1 MNSLLV
7 AAICF
12 VGYLIAYHTYGR
24 YLGKKIFKL
33 SPVAKCPSTALRDD
47 VDFVPAKKEV
57 LFGHHFTSIAGLGP
71 IVGPAI
77 AIIWGWVPA
86 LLWIVFGAIFMGA
99 VHDLGTLVV
108 SMRAK
113 GRSIGDLVSDLI
125 NPRVRQLFL
134 WIIFFELWIVIAI
147 FALIIAI
154 LFGRYPQAVI
164 PVWFEIPIA
173 VWLGYMI
180 YKRGKN
186 PVPFG
191 IAAVIIMYLTVV
203 IGAYL
208 PLNMPELQIS
218 GLTLTPI
225 MIWIVILFI
234 YAFIA
239 STLPVQRLLQPRDY
253 INGHQLI
260 VALGLLFIGVIVAR
274 PAFVAPALN
283 ASPEGA
289 PLMIPMIFVVIACG
303 AISGFHALV
312 SSGTSSKQCDLETNA
327 KFVGYGGMLME
338 GGLSVLVIVACGAG
352 LGLGLAIK
360 GGAVLTGTAAFT
372 HHYASW
378 AAAAGL
384 GSKLDAVVVGSAN
397 LMASYG
403 IPMKIAITIMGVFL
417 VSFAATTLDT
427 ATRIQRYVI
436 AEMGASWKAKPM
448 TGRYVATFIAVIT
461 AMVLA
466 FYSGDGKGAL
476 TLWPLFGT
484 VNQLLAALALL
495 VLTIYLLRKKL
506 PTWIAF
512 FPFLF
517 MVVMDGWAM
526 LINIKSFS
534 ATGKTFLLVMA
545 VIIFVLMLWMIAEAI
560 GASRVLERKAGV
572 EPFPTF
578 TTTRTKRAK
587 PSKRTKRSKRR

>member
-1 MNSLLV
+1 MNSLLL
-7 AAICF
+7 AIICF
-12 VGYLIAYHTYGR
+12 VAYLVAYYTYGK
-24 YLGKKIFKL
+24 YLAEKIFKL
-33 SPVAKCPSTALRDD
+33 SPVAKCPSGELRDD

-57 LFGHHFTSIAGLGP
+57 LFGHHFTSIAGTGP

-86 LLWIVFGAIFMGA
+86 LIWVVLGSIFMGA
-99 VHDLGTLVV
+99 VHDFGSLVV

-154 LFGRYPQAVI
+154 LFSLYPQAVF

-173 VWLGYMI
+173 VWLGYMV
-180 YKRGKN
+180 YTKGKS
-186 PVPFG
+186 PFALG
-191 IAAVIIMYLTVV
+191 IVAVITMYITVI
-203 IGAYL
+203 IGAYW
-208 PLNMPELQIS
+208 PIKMP
-218 GLTLTPI
+218 GMFGMPPI
-225 MIWIVILFI
+225 MVWMVILFI

-239 STLPVQRLLQPRDY
+239 SSLPVQKLLQPRDY

-260 VALGLLFIGVIVAR
+260 VAFALLFIGVIWAH
-274 PAFVAPALN
+274 PTFVAPALN
-283 ASPEGA
+283 VSPKGA
-289 PLMIPMIFVVIACG
+289 PLMIPMLFVVIACG
-303 AISGFHALV
+303 AISGFHSLV

-327 KFVGYGGMLME
+327 KFVGYGGMLLE
-338 GGLSVLVIVACGAG
+338 GSLSILVIVACGAG

-360 GGAVLTGTAAFT
+360 GGEVLTGTAAFT

-384 GSKLDAVVVGSAN
+384 KSKLDAFVIGSAN
-397 LMASYG
+397 LMVSYG

-427 ATRIQRYVI
+427 ATRIQRYVVS
-436 AEMGASWKAKPM
+436 ELGASWKAKPI
-448 TGRYVATFIAVIT
+448 TGRYVATFIAVVT
-461 AMVLA
+461 AMILA
-466 FYSGDGKGAL
+466 FYSGDGQGAM

-484 VNQLLAALALL
+484 VNQLLAGLALL
-495 VLTIYLLRKKL
+495 VLTIYLLRKKVS
-506 PTWIAF
+506 IKVAVI
-512 FPFLF
+512 PFVF

-526 LINIKSFS
+526 LINIQNF
-534 ATGKTFLLVMA
+534 ATTGKVFLLIMA
-545 VIIFVLMLWMIAEAI
+545 IIIFALMLWMIVEALVAARI
-560 GASRVLERKAGV
+560 LERRAGV

-578 TTTRTKRAK
+578 STLG
-587 PSKRTKRSKRR
+587 

>member
-1 MNSLLV
+1 MNSLLL

-12 VGYLIAYHTYGR
+12 AGYLIAYHTYGR

-33 SPVAKCPSTALRDD
+33 SPVAKCPSTELRDD
-47 VDFVPAKKEV
+47 VDFIPAKKEV
-57 LFGHHFTSIAGLGP
+57 LFGHHFTSIAGTGP

-86 LLWIVFGAIFMGA
+86 VLWVVFGAIFMGA
-99 VHDLGTLVV
+99 VHDFGSLVV

-134 WIIFFELWIVIAI
+134 WIIFFELWIVVAI

-154 LFGRYPQAVI
+154 LFTLYPQAVI
-164 PVWFEIPIA
+164 PVWLEIPIA
-173 VWLGYMI
+173 VWLGYMV

-186 PVPFG
+186 PVALG
-191 IAAVIIMYLTVV
+191 IVAVIIMYITVV
-203 IGAYL
+203 IGAYQ
-208 PLNMPELQIS
+208 PLNMPGMF
-218 GLTLTPI
+218 GLSPI
-225 MIWIVILFI
+225 MVWMVLLFI

-239 STLPVQRLLQPRDY
+239 STLPVQQLLQPRDY

-260 VALGLLFIGVIVAR
+260 IALALLCLGVIVAH
-274 PAFVAPALN
+274 PTFVAPTLN
-283 ASPEGA
+283 ASPAGA
-289 PLMIPMIFVVIACG
+289 PLMIPMIFVVVACG
-303 AISGFHALV
+303 AISGFHSLV

-352 LGLGLAIK
+352 IGLGYTLK
-360 GGAVLTGTAAFT
+360 GGEILTGTAAFT
-372 HHYASW
+372 QHYASW

-384 GSKLDAVVVGSAN
+384 KSKLDAFVIGSAN
-397 LMASYG
+397 LLESYG
-403 IPMKIAITIMGVFL
+403 IPMKIAITIMGVFV

-436 AEMGASWKAKPM
+436 SELGTSWGAKPI
-448 TGRYVATFIAVIT
+448 TGRYVATFFAVIT

-466 FYSGDGKGAL
+466 FYSGDGKGAM

-484 VNQLLAALALL
+484 VNQLLAGLALL

-506 PTWIAF
+506 PIWIAF
-512 FPFLF
+512 IPFIF

-526 LINIKSFS
+526 LINIRSFS
-534 ATGKTFLLVMA
+534 STGKTFLLVMA
-545 VIIFVLMLWMIAEAI
+545 ILIFVLMLWMIAEAI
-560 GASRVLERKAGV
+560 AASRFLERKAGV

-578 TTTRTKRAK
+578 STPRAKRAK

>member
-1 MNSLLV
+1 MNSLLI

-12 VGYLIAYHTYGR
+12 VVYLVAYHTYGR

-57 LFGHHFTSIAGLGP
+57 LFGHHFTSIAGTGP

-86 LLWIVFGAIFMGA
+86 LLWVVFGSIFMGA
-99 VHDLGTLVV
+99 VHDFGSLVV

-154 LFGRYPQAVI
+154 VFGMYPQAVI
-164 PVWFEIPIA
+164 PVWFEIVIA

-180 YKRGKN
+180 YKRGGN
-186 PVPFG
+186 PLALG
-191 IAAVIIMYLTVV
+191 IVAVIVMYITVV

-208 PLNMPELQIS
+208 PIKMPGMF
-218 GLTLTPI
+218 GLSPI
-225 MIWIVILFI
+225 LVWMVILFI
-234 YAFIA
+234 YAYIA
-239 STLPVQRLLQPRDY
+239 STVPVQKLLQPRDY

-260 VALGLLFIGVIVAR
+260 VAMALIALGVIVAA
-274 PAFVAPALN
+274 PVFVAPALDT
-283 ASPEGA
+283 SPEGA
-289 PLMIPMIFVVIACG
+289 PMMIPMLFVVVACG
-303 AISGFHALV
+303 AISGFHSLV

-360 GGAVLTGTAAFT
+360 GGEVLAGTAAFT

-378 AAAAGL
+378 AAANGL
-384 GSKLDAVVVGSAN
+384 GSKIDAMVKGSAN

-403 IPMKIAITIMGVFL
+403 IPLKIAITIMGVFI

-427 ATRIQRYVI
+427 ATRIQRYVVT
-436 AEMGASWKAKPM
+436 ELGASWKAKPI
-448 TGRYVATFIAVIT
+448 TGRYVATFFAVIT
-461 AMVLA
+461 AAILA
-466 FYSGDGKGAL
+466 FYSGNGTGAM

-495 VLTIYLLRKKL
+495 VLTIYLLRKKV

-512 FPFLF
+512 LPFLF
-517 MVVMDGWAM
+517 MVIMDGWAM
-526 LINIKSFS
+526 LINIRNFNE
-534 ATGKTFLLVMA
+534 TGKIFLLVMA
-545 VIIFVLMLWMIAEAI
+545 IIIFVLMLWMIAEAI
-560 GASRVLERKAGV
+560 AASSVLERKAGV

-578 TTTRTKRAK
+578 PTTRTKRAK
-587 PSKRTKRSKRR
+587 PAKRKKRR

>member
-1 MNSLLV
+1 M
-7 AAICF
+7 
-12 VGYLIAYHTYGR
+12 
-24 YLGKKIFKL
+24 
-33 SPVAKCPSTALRDD
+33 RDD

-57 LFGHHFTSIAGLGP
+57 LFGHHFTSIAGTGP

-86 LLWIVFGAIFMGA
+86 VLWVVLGSIFMGA
-99 VHDLGTLVV
+99 VHDFGSLVV

-134 WIIFFELWIVIAI
+134 WIIFFELWIVVAI

-154 LFGRYPQAVI
+154 VFGMYPQAVI
-164 PVWFEIPIA
+164 PVWLEIPIA

-180 YKRGKN
+180 YKRGGN
-186 PVPFG
+186 PIVLG
-191 IAAVIIMYLTVV
+191 IVALVIMYITVV
-203 IGAYL
+203 IGAYV
-208 PLNMPELQIS
+208 PFTMPELQIF

-225 MIWIVILFI
+225 MVWMIILFI

-239 STLPVQRLLQPRDY
+239 STVPVQKLLQPRDY

-260 VALGLLFIGVIVAR
+260 VALVLIAIVVIVAA
-274 PAFVAPALN
+274 PVFVAPAFN

-289 PLMIPMIFVVIACG
+289 PMMIPMIFVVVACG
-303 AISGFHALV
+303 AISGFHSLV

-338 GGLSVLVIVACGAG
+338 GSLSVLVIVACGAG
-352 LGLGLAIK
+352 LGLGLAIE
-360 GGAVLTGTAAFT
+360 GGEILKGTAAFT

-384 GSKLDAVVVGSAN
+384 GSKIDAMVKGSAN

-403 IPMKIAITIMGVFL
+403 IPLKIAVTIMGVFI

-436 AEMGASWKAKPM
+436 SELGASWKAKPI
-448 TGRYVATFIAVIT
+448 TGRYVATFFAVIT

-466 FYSGDGKGAL
+466 FYSGDGKGAM

-484 VNQLLAALALL
+484 VNQLLAGLALL

-506 PTWIAF
+506 PIWIAF
-512 FPFLF
+512 IPFIF

-526 LINIKSFS
+526 LINIQSFS
-534 ATGKTFLLVMA
+534 DTGKTFLLVMA
-545 VIIFVLMLWMIAEAI
+545 ILIFVLMIWMVVEAI
-560 GASRVLERKAGV
+560 AASRILERKAGV

-578 TTTRTKRAK
+578 PTTRTKRAK
-587 PSKRTKRSKRR
+587 PSRRTKRSKRR

>member
-12 VGYLIAYHTYGR
+12 VGYLVAYHTYGR
-24 YLGKKIFKL
+24 YLGQKIFKL

-71 IVGPAI
+71 IVGPAL

-86 LLWIVFGAIFMGA
+86 LIWIVFGTILMGA
-99 VHDLGTLVV
+99 VHDFGSLVV

-134 WIIFFELWIVIAI
+134 WIIFFELWLVIAV

-154 LFGRYPQAVI
+154 LFGMYPQAVF
-164 PVWFEIPIA
+164 PVWLEIPIA
-173 VWLGYMI
+173 VWLGYMV

-186 PVPFG
+186 PLILG
-191 IAAVIIMYLTVV
+191 IVAVIVMYITVV

-208 PLNMPELQIS
+208 PLNMPGMF
-218 GLTLTPI
+218 GLNPI
-225 MIWIVILFI
+225 MVWMIILFI

-239 STLPVQRLLQPRDY
+239 STLPVQKLLQPRDY
-253 INGHQLI
+253 INGHQLMVAFGLLAIGMI
-260 VALGLLFIGVIVAR
+260 VAH
-274 PAFVAPALN
+274 PTFVAPALN
-283 ASPEGA
+283 VSPEGA
-289 PLMIPMIFVVIACG
+289 PFSMIPMIFVIIACG
-303 AISGFHALV
+303 AISGFHSLV

-338 GGLSVLVIVACGAG
+338 GSLSVLVIVACGAG
-352 LGLGLAIK
+352 LGLGLVLK
-360 GGAVLTGTAAFT
+360 GGEVLTGTAAFT
-372 HHYASW
+372 QLYGTW
-378 AAAAGL
+378 AGVGGL
-384 GSKLDAVVVGSAN
+384 GGQLNAVVTGSAN

-403 IPMKIAITIMGVFL
+403 IPLTIGITIMGVFL
-417 VSFAATTLDT
+417 VSFAATTMDT

-436 AEMGASWKAKPM
+436 AELGASWKVKPI
-448 TGRYVATFIAVIT
+448 TGRYVATFLAVIT
-461 AMVLA
+461 AMILA

-484 VNQLLAALALL
+484 VNQLLAGLALL

-506 PTWIAF
+506 PIWIAF
-512 FPFLF
+512 LPFLF

-526 LINIKSFS
+526 LINIKQFS
-534 ATGKTFLLVMA
+534 ATGKTLLLVIA

-560 GASRVLERKAGV
+560 AASRVLERKAGV

-578 TTTRTKRAK
+578 PTPR
-587 PSKRTKRSKRR
+587 

>member
-1 MNSLLV
+1 MNSLLI

-12 VGYLIAYHTYGR
+12 AAYFLAYHTYGR

-33 SPVAKCPSTALRDD
+33 NPVAKCPSTALRDD

-57 LFGHHFTSIAGLGP
+57 LFGHHFTSIAGTGP
-71 IVGPAI
+71 IVGPAL

-86 LLWIVFGAIFMGA
+86 LIWVVFGSIFMGA
-99 VHDLGTLVV
+99 VHDFGSLVV

-154 LFGRYPQAVI
+154 LFGMYPQAVL
-164 PVWFEIPIA
+164 PVWLEIPIA
-173 VWLGYMI
+173 VWLGYLM
-180 YKRGKN
+180 YKKGKN
-186 PVPFG
+186 PLTFG
-191 IAAVIIMYLTVV
+191 IVAVIIMYITVV

-208 PLNMPELQIS
+208 PLNMPGML
-218 GLTLTPI
+218 GLSPI
-225 MIWIVILFI
+225 MIWMILLFI

-239 STLPVQRLLQPRDY
+239 STLPVQKLLQPRDY
-253 INGHQLI
+253 INAHELMVAFGLLALGAI
-260 VALGLLFIGVIVAR
+260 VAHPV
-274 PAFVAPALN
+274 FVAPALN
-283 ASPEGA
+283 VSPEGA
-289 PLMIPMIFVVIACG
+289 PFSMIPMIFVIVACG
-303 AISGFHALV
+303 AISGFHSLV

-338 GGLSVLVIVACGAG
+338 GSLSVLVIVACGAG

-360 GGAVLTGTAAFT
+360 GGEVLTGTAAFKQL
-372 HHYASW
+372 YASW
-378 AAAAGL
+378 SAVGGLAAQL
-384 GSKLDAVVVGSAN
+384 NAVVTGSAN

-403 IPMKIAITIMGVFL
+403 IPLKIAITIMGVFV

-436 AEMGASWKAKPM
+436 AELGASWKAKPI
-448 TGRYVATFIAVIT
+448 TGRYVATFLAVIT
-461 AMVLA
+461 AMILA

-495 VLTIYLLRKKL
+495 VLTIYLLRKKV

-512 FPFLF
+512 LPFLF
-517 MVVMDGWAM
+517 MVIMDGWAM
-526 LINIKSFS
+526 LINIRIFNE
-534 ATGKTFLLVMA
+534 TGKTFLLVMA
-545 VIIFVLMLWMIAEAI
+545 IIIFVLMLWMIAEAI
-560 GASRVLERKAGV
+560 AASRVLERKAGV

-578 TTTRTKRAK
+578 STTRTKRPKRAK
-587 PSKRTKRSKRR
+587 AKRTRRR